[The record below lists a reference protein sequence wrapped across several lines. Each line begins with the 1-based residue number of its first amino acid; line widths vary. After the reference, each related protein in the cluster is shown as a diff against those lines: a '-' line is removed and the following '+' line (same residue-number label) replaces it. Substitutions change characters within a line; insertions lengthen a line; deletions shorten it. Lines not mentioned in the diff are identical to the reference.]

1 MDGIL
6 LCLSTG
12 AHRGWYDFHDSVQM
26 LVGNTLTFEAIVE
39 LWWLELKGIQ
49 NVFEL
54 LDKGSYK

>member
-1 MDGIL
+1 L
-6 LCLSTG
+6 LCLSLG